1 MAQMKWNGDFTKTK
15 SYSTRDNTIKLY
27 RSFQQHM
34 YANIYKNYDYNR
46 MELQYIANSFIP

>member
-46 MELQYIANSFIP
+46 MELHYIANSFIP